1 MFSKNTIIND
11 KQPHRRTDFDVIV
24 IGTGMGGSAAGAI
37 CARHGLKTL
46 ILEKNPRPGGS
57 CSYYLK
63 KGFHVDTGT
72 HLFIRGN
79 DGPFGECT
87 RRLGMGE
94 AINFLQAD
102 PVTHL
107 RGFNLDIALPAG
119 WAAKIIFLLRFV
131 YQADIPMREYP
142 SLIRMLWDMK
152 HMAPAEIENL
162 DRISIEDF
170 MKRYTDNIQV
180 LTVLGFLMGL
190 YFVLPIWEASAGESI
205 WNFQKMW
212 DGKFTVC
219 YPQGGAVT
227 IPQTFLDGAKKHSAT
242 IRMSAP
248 VKRIVVA
255 EGRVSGVVLKNG
267 EFISTRAVIST
278 SAAKDTVLKLAG
290 PEHFPNEYID
300 TIRNL
305 TASMTAFQAKIGVS
319 KKLVRAGSL
328 VGVYPARLEGEI
340 TEALMRELY
349 HEAMQGRSGAY
360 VPVYIPVPTNF
371 DPDLAPAGCQ
381 LITAVA
387 GSPNLEVA
395 LEDHANIWM
404 DKMMTALFRLIPGL
418 EKNMIFCD
426 RWSVRALANW
436 IGKSS
441 GAAISTAQNTDQTG
455 SRRLGH
461 ETPVRG
467 LYLAG
472 DCAGPARGVGTE
484 LACQSGMDCADRV
497 AERLHDRADGVS
509 GLS

>member
-1 MFSKNTIIND
+1 
-11 KQPHRRTDFDVIV
+11 
-24 IGTGMGGSAAGAI
+24 MGGSAAGAI

-63 KGFHVDTGT
+63 QGFHVDTGT

-94 AINFLQAD
+94 AINFITAD

-119 WAAKIIFLLRFV
+119 WAAKLVFVLRFV

-142 SLIRMLWDMK
+142 ALLRMFHDILRMK
-152 HMAPAEIENL
+152 PQDIEAL
-162 DRISIEDF
+162 DTISIEDF
-170 MKRYTDNIQV
+170 MKRYTINIQV
-180 LTVLGFLMGL
+180 LTVFGFLMGL

-205 WNFQKMW
+205 WNFQKMAAR
-212 DGKFTVC
+212 GLTVC
-219 YPQGGAVT
+219 YPKGGAVA
-227 IPQTFLDGAKKHSAT
+227 IPRTFLEGAEKHSA
-242 IRMSAP
+242 IVRMNAT
-248 VKRIVVA
+248 VKRITIDNS
-255 EGRVSGVVLKNG
+255 RVTGVVLKNN
-267 EFISTRAVIST
+267 EAITARAVIST
-278 SAAKDTVLKLAG
+278 SAAKDTVLNMAG
-290 PEHFPNEYID
+290 AEHFPETYIR
-300 TIRNL
+300 TIRSQI
-305 TASMTAFQAKIGVS
+305 ASMTAFQAKIGIR
-319 KKLVRAGSL
+319 KKLLKAGSL
-328 VGVYPARLEGEI
+328 VGVYPSRLDGEI

-349 HEAMQGRSGAY
+349 HEAMQGRSSAY

-371 DPDLAPAGCQ
+371 DPELAPEGCQ

-387 GSPNLEVA
+387 GSPNLDVP

-404 DKMMTALFRLIPGL
+404 DKMMKALFGLIPGL
-418 EKNMIFCD
+418 EENMIFCD
-426 RWSVRALANW
+426 RWSVRALATW

-441 GAAISTAQNTDQTG
+441 GAAISTAQNTAQTG
-455 SRRLGH
+455 TRRLSH
-461 ETPVRG
+461 ETPVKG

-484 LACQSGMDCADRV
+484 LACQSGMDCADLV
-497 AERLHDRADGVS
+497 AEIIWGKNS
-509 GLS
+509 GLQP